1 MMSGDRVR
9 SCLLAGA
16 LVAGV
21 ASTGV
26 RAGQP
31 QTATYLVE
39 VDAVVTDE
47 AGKPVVGLTQSDFQV
62 KDDGKRVE
70 LKTFEEVR
78 ETNERAVARSIV
90 LLLDDS
96 GFGSGNTLPIQEIA
110 RTFVARMAPPDQF

>member
-1 MMSGDRVR
+1 MIARGRVR
-9 SCLLAGA
+9 SCALVTA
-16 LVAGV
+16 LVAAV
-21 ASTGV
+21 AGAVV

-47 AGKPVVGLTQSDFQV
+47 TGKPVVGLKQDDFQV

-78 ETNERAVARSIV
+78 ETDERAVARSIV

-96 GFGSGNTLPIQEIA
+96 GVGPGNTVPIQPLA
-110 RTFVARMAPPDQF
+110 RTFA